1 MRETL
6 SYVLYMD
13 FPLCSKQSHKMGTI
27 IPFLQETTVREV
39 IYHAPPTPNY
49 INSGARIQSRQP
61 KLLPLQR
68 LDIGRSG
75 LGKGYKRIPKLL
87 ACVTD

>member
-13 FPLCSKQSHKMGTI
+13 LPLCSKQSHEMGII

-39 IYHAPPTPNY
+39 NYRPPNY
-49 INSGARIQSRQP
+49 INSGARIQFRQP
-61 KLLPLQR
+61 NL
-68 LDIGRSG
+68 
-75 LGKGYKRIPKLL
+75 
-87 ACVTD
+87 